1 MEQSLLSPVVHEK
14 IRHLHPGSQVDL
26 QFSQPSSLRI
36 RTSLVGYEK
45 NRYLVLKLPQQ
56 VIDGGYKDVF
66 VEGNMTVVRCLL
78 EGDLGECIAFR
89 AMIKTISHHP
99 VHLLFL
105 EYPQQIENRSL
116 RAKQRIRAFIPAY
129 VNPVEQGALPETF
142 SLYNGFVIDISPCGC
157 RFSMKV
163 HAEAS
168 QINKVQILMELLVPG
183 EEERIQIPG
192 EIMNC
197 HLELQELSL
206 GIKFELPER
215 QVAKML
221 QRFIVDPAI
230 AS

>member
-56 VIDGGYKDVF
+56 VVDGGYKDVF

-89 AMIKTISHHP
+89 AAIKTISHHP

-129 VNPVEQGALPETF
+129 VNPLEHGALPDTF

-157 RFSMKV
+157 RFSMKLQG
-163 HAEAS
+163 EPS

-221 QRFIVDPAI
+221 QRFILDPAI

>member
-1 MEQSLLSPVVHEK
+1 MEQTLLSPLVHEK
-14 IRHLHPGSQVDL
+14 IRHLHPGSVVDL

-45 NRYLVLKLPQQ
+45 SRYLILKLPPQ
-56 VIDGGYKDVF
+56 VIEGGYKDIF

-78 EGDLGECIAFR
+78 EGELGECIAFK

-105 EYPQQIENRSL
+105 EYPQHIENRSL
-116 RAKQRIRAFIPAY
+116 RAKQRVRAFIPAY
-129 VNPVEQGALPETF
+129 VNPVQQGALPETF

-157 RFSMKV
+157 RFSIKTP
-163 HAEAS
+163 AEAD
-168 QINKVQILMELLVPG
+168 QINKVSVLMELLIPG

-197 HLELQELSL
+197 HQELQELSL

>member
-14 IRHLHPGSQVDL
+14 IRHLHPGSLVDL
-26 QFSQPSSLRI
+26 QFSQPSSLRV

-129 VNPVEQGALPETF
+129 VNPLEQGTLPETF

-157 RFSMKV
+157 RFSMKIN
-163 HAEAS
+163 ADAS
-168 QINKVQILMELLVPG
+168 QISKVSVMMELLVPG

>member
-1 MEQSLLSPVVHEK
+1 MEQSSHSPVVHEK
-14 IRHLHPGSQVDL
+14 IRHLHPGSLVDL

-56 VIDGGYKDVF
+56 VIDGGYKDIF
-66 VEGNMTVVRCLL
+66 AEGNMTVVRCLL
-78 EGDLGECIAFR
+78 EGELGECIAFR
-89 AMIKTISHHP
+89 AMIKTVSHHP

-105 EYPQQIENRSL
+105 EYPQEIENRSL

-129 VNPVEQGALPETF
+129 VSPVEQGALPETF

-157 RFSMKV
+157 RFSMKL
-163 HAEAS
+163 HAHAS
-168 QINKVQILMELLVPG
+168 QINKVAVMMELLVPG
-183 EEERIQIPG
+183 EEERIQLPG

-197 HLELQELSL
+197 HLELQDLSL
-206 GIKFELPER
+206 GIKFDLPER

-221 QRFIVDPAI
+221 HRFIVDPAI

>member
-1 MEQSLLSPVVHEK
+1 MDQSLLSPVVHEK
-14 IRHLHPGSQVDL
+14 IRHLHPGSPVDL
-26 QFSQPSSLRI
+26 QFSQPNSLRI

-66 VEGNMTVVRCLL
+66 VEGNITVVRCLL
-78 EGDLGECIAFR
+78 EGELGECIAFR
-89 AMIKTISHHP
+89 ATIKTISHHP
-99 VHLLFL
+99 MHLLFL
-105 EYPQQIENRSL
+105 EYPQHIENRSL

-129 VNPVEQGALPETF
+129 VNPVVQGALPETF

-157 RFSMKV
+157 RFSMKQ
-163 HAEAS
+163 HADAS
-168 QINKVQILMELLVPG
+168 QIHKVAVRLELLVPG
-183 EEERIQIPG
+183 EDDRIQIPG

>member
-14 IRHLHPGSQVDL
+14 IRHLHPGSLVDL

-45 NRYLVLKLPQQ
+45 NRYLILKLPQQ
-56 VIDGGYKDVF
+56 VIDGAYKEVF
-66 VEGNMTVVRCLL
+66 VEGNVTVVRCLL
-78 EGDLGECIAFR
+78 EGDLGECIAFK
-89 AMIKTISHHP
+89 ATIKTISHHP

-129 VNPVEQGALPETF
+129 VNPVEQGALPESF

-157 RFSMKV
+157 CFWMKL
-163 HAEAS
+163 HADSS
-168 QINKVQILMELLVPG
+168 QINKVSIVLELLVPG
-183 EEERIQIPG
+183 EDERIQIPG

-221 QRFIVDPAI
+221 QRFIVDTAI

>member
-1 MEQSLLSPVVHEK
+1 MDQSLLSPVVHEK

-26 QFSQPSSLRI
+26 QFSQPNSLRI

-66 VEGNMTVVRCLL
+66 VEGNITVVRCLL
-78 EGDLGECIAFR
+78 EGELGECIAFR
-89 AMIKTISHHP
+89 ASIKTISHHP
-99 VHLLFL
+99 MHLLFL

-129 VNPVEQGALPETF
+129 VNPVVQGTLPETF

-157 RFSMKV
+157 RFSMKL
-163 HAEAS
+163 HADAS
-168 QINKVQILMELLVPG
+168 QIHKVAVRLELLVPG
-183 EEERIQIPG
+183 EDDRIQIPG

>member
-1 MEQSLLSPVVHEK
+1 MDQSLLSPVVHEK

-26 QFSQPSSLRI
+26 QFSQPGSLRI

-56 VIDGGYKDVF
+56 VVEGGYKDMF
-66 VEGNMTVVRCLL
+66 TEGNMVVVRCLL

-89 AMIKTISHHP
+89 AMIKTVSHHP

-129 VNPVEQGALPETF
+129 ISPVEQGALPENF

-157 RFSMKV
+157 RFSMKL
-163 HAEAS
+163 HADAN
-168 QINKVQILMELLVPG
+168 QIDKVSVMMELLVPG
-183 EEERIQIPG
+183 EEQRIQIPG

-197 HLELQELSL
+197 HIELQELSL

>member
-14 IRHLHPGSQVDL
+14 IRHLHPGSLVDL

-36 RTSLVGYEK
+36 RTALVGYEK

-56 VIDGGYKDVF
+56 VVEGGHKDVF
-66 VEGNMTVVRCLL
+66 VEGNVTVVRCLL

-89 AMIKTISHHP
+89 AVIKTICHHP

-105 EYPQQIENRSL
+105 EYPQHIENRSL

-129 VNPVEQGALPETF
+129 VNPLEHGTLPETF
-142 SLYNGFVIDISPCGC
+142 ALYNGFVIDISPCGC
-157 RFSMKV
+157 RFSMKLQ
-163 HAEAS
+163 ADAS
-168 QINKVQILMELLVPG
+168 QINKVSVLLELLVPG

-197 HLELQELSL
+197 HQELQELSL